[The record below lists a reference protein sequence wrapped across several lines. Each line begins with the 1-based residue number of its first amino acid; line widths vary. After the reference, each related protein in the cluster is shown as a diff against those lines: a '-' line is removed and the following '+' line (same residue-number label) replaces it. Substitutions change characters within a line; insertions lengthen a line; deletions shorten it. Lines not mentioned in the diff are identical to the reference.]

1 MSNTQSKSPFEK
13 LAFRHSVSTLFLL
26 ALYAAEL
33 MSRLV
38 VAELPLL
45 HVCQCCLATSL
56 VQCPKN
62 TAVTFMLEQ
71 HICRPTAGGVRIV
84 LKSLFLSKMSVVVI
98 AILVRIQVVSD
109 SMCGFGIRVA
119 FSVLELFRQSSLR

>member
-1 MSNTQSKSPFEK
+1 M
-13 LAFRHSVSTLFLL
+13 
-26 ALYAAEL
+26 
-33 MSRLV
+33 
-38 VAELPLL
+38 
-45 HVCQCCLATSL
+45 
-56 VQCPKN
+56 
-62 TAVTFMLEQ
+62 
-71 HICRPTAGGVRIV
+71 RIV